1 MADLIILKCDQAKL
15 SFSITCVAFMVFLEK
30 NLRGTLSIHVRLV
43 TDFFLKSLPELGFDE
58 YPYGLI

>member
-1 MADLIILKCDQAKL
+1 
-15 SFSITCVAFMVFLEK
+15 MVFLEK